1 PFINPGGLASFLA
14 APASNPNREPPLTPD
29 GKINFSDAAR
39 AVSNG
44 SFRLVPPPGGQ
55 IDSITQPIN
64 AANQLAQSV
73 CGNNLP
79 VLVGV
84 NLTQQNGTV
93 KAGHFVLVTG
103 VDTDT
108 NGIPSFT
115 IADPGHQ
122 NGGKAS
128 FDNYGNIFAI
138 YGTMMRAGRGSSG
151 VAS

>member
-1 PFINPGGLASFLA
+1 SDTIRGGGCAVTATAMALNTADPTGALTLSPPRSSLNSYPAPFINPGGLASFLA

-29 GKINFSDAAR
+29 GKINFNDAPR

-108 NGIPSFT
+108 NGIPS
-115 IADPGHQ
+115 
-122 NGGKAS
+122 
-128 FDNYGNIFAI
+128 
-138 YGTMMRAGRGSSG
+138 
-151 VAS
+151 